1 MIFNTVIA
9 SLVNQ
14 NPAMKLALLTF
25 FVAGFMLTSCSQISL
40 PQSESNTM
48 QAATRAILS
57 RSSTVQKIIE
67 AANNSFRLTSVEDT
81 LAGGYQNSNGSYA
94 WVSLNP
100 TGTVQVG
107 VEIEDGRV
115 IGTLLERVLPNGS
128 HEVINLEA
136 GIATL
141 YTPGAASKTYQVDVS
156 SATTLRTRL
165 ENNVRLQDS
174 NASIYDD
181 GDGGSTQRSR
191 CSSQATA
198 LLNASEN
205 LADASDNFTTARLE
219 MAAGIATGGGA
230 GAFGDPATFVIGA
243 VGGLAATA
251 PNAYQASAELGRA
264 RRAYNNAAVS
274 MRACL

>member
-57 RSSTVQKIIE
+57 RSSTVQKVIE